1 MTYIRYIFLPLLF
14 ILMVCSVRAVDSNR
28 NYILVISSY
37 NPETGQVSENLS
49 SFMDEFK
56 RLGGKQSVIIENMN
70 CKSFSESVRWKDQM
84 ADILDKYT
92 YNLPPDLIII
102 LGQEAWSAYL
112 SESKERPS
120 EIPVMCG
127 LVSRNAIIL
136 PTDTTNLREWQ
147 PESID
152 AFVDVE
158 GCNIIAGYA
167 YEYDIKKNVELIKR
181 LYPNVKNLAFLSDN
195 TYGGVSMQALVREE
209 MEDFPDLNLIQ
220 LDGRN
225 NSIYTIVPE
234 ITSLPDH
241 TVLLVGTWRVDMNEG
256 YFMRNSTY
264 TLRDANPDIPTFSLA
279 TIGVGY
285 WVIGGYMP
293 NYMVVGKD
301 MASQAY
307 SYLYGDDREDVHIEF
322 VSGHYLF
329 DMAKLE
335 ELGIPTEVLPANA
348 DYVNVPESF
357 FEQYKYQIIG
367 VVSVFLFLVAGLLAS
382 LYYYFRAK
390 LLANDLLQSEVE
402 LRKAKDRAEESN
414 KLKTAFL
421 ANMSHEIR
429 TPLNAIVG
437 FSNVITSGDIS
448 QEEKETYFNIIQTN
462 SDLLLNL
469 INDILDISRLES
481 GRIKFV
487 YEDCDIVGLCRNVI
501 STVIY
506 TKKTKARFLF
516 NTDLETYVIRT
527 DIKRLQQVL
536 INLLSNASKFT
547 SEGTITLDFKI
558 DEPTQMIIFSVTD
571 TGCGIPEDKQKL
583 IFERF
588 EKLNEY
594 AQGTGLGLS
603 ICKLIIS
610 VFGGNIWVDPTY
622 KDGARFMFSH
632 PLKIEEQEE
641 E

>member
-1 MTYIRYIFLPLLF
+1 MRYIFLLLLL
-14 ILMVCSVRAVDSNR
+14 ILLACSARAVDSKR

-49 SFMDEFK
+49 SFLDEFK
-56 RLGGKQSVIIENMN
+56 RLGGMQSVIIENMN
-70 CKSFSESVRWKDQM
+70 CKSFSESVQWKGQM
-84 ADILDKYT
+84 TEILDKYT
-92 YNLPPDLIII
+92 YNVPPDLIII

-112 SESKERPS
+112 SESKERS
-120 EIPVMCG
+120 STIPVMCG

-136 PTDTTNLREWQ
+136 PTDTTDLRVWQ

-167 YEYDIKKNVELIKR
+167 YEYDIKKNIELIKK
-181 LYPNVKNLAFLSDN
+181 LYPNTKNLAFLSDN
-195 TYGGVSMQALVREE
+195 TYGGVSIQALVRKE
-209 MEDFPDLNLIQ
+209 MKNFPDLNLIQ
-220 LDGRN
+220 LDGRD

-234 ITSLPDH
+234 ITSLPDS
-241 TVLLVGTWRVDMNEG
+241 TALLLGTWRVDMNEG

-264 TLRDANPDIPTFSLA
+264 TLRDANPEIPTFSLA
-279 TIGVGY
+279 TIGLGY
-285 WVIGGYMP
+285 WAIGGYMP
-293 NYMVVGKD
+293 DYKMVGKD

-307 SYLYGDDREDVHIEF
+307 SYLYGKGREDVSIEF

-329 DMAKLE
+329 DMTKLD
-335 ELGIPTEVLPANA
+335 ELAIPMELLPSDA

-357 FEQYKYQIIG
+357 LEQYKYQIIG
-367 VVSVFLFLVAGLLAS
+367 IVAIFLFLVTGLLVS
-382 LYYYFRAK
+382 LYYYYRAK
-390 LLANDLLQSEVE
+390 LLANDLLLSEVE
-402 LRKAKDRAEESN
+402 LRKAKNHAEESN

-437 FSNVITSGDIS
+437 FSNVLTSEDIS
-448 QEEKETYFNIIQTN
+448 PEEKETYFGIIQAN

-506 TKKTKARFLF
+506 TKKTKAAFLF
-516 NTDLETYVIRT
+516 ESNLESYILKT

-558 DEPTQMIIFSVTD
+558 DEQSQMVIFSVTD
-571 TGCGIPEDKQKL
+571 TGCGIPEEKQKL

-603 ICKLIIS
+603 ICKLIID
-610 VFGGNIWVDPTY
+610 VFGGKIWVDSAY
-622 KDGARFMFSH
+622 KEGARFMFSH
-632 PLKIEEQEE
+632 PLEIVEQQGEE
-641 E
+641 